1 LTLGKENALFGL
13 PPIIQHSIKG
23 GLMEPRHRSF
33 YCYLNKGIPII
44 VETRPD
50 NFGELPYHY
59 KTHCPNIEVAKMA
72 YQTNLKIMQWRT
84 AEN

>member
-1 LTLGKENALFGL
+1 
-13 PPIIQHSIKG
+13 
-23 GLMEPRHRSF
+23 METRHRPF
-33 YCYLNKGIPII
+33 YCYLNKGEPTI
-44 VETRPD
+44 VETKPE
-50 NFGELPYHY
+50 NFMDLPYHY